1 VNIQSELLLDIIR
14 RVEETETSWASCA
27 PVCKSWRAVT
37 QEIVQIPEESRRLT
51 FPISLNRLGPRDS
64 LIQCF
69 IRRDRETYVYLLYY
83 GLVPSENETDKLLL
97 ATKNIWRATGTY
109 FIISLVADDFSP
121 SSNE

>member
-1 VNIQSELLLDIIR
+1 VLLCVNHGGPLH
-14 RVEETETSWASCA
+14 
-27 PVCKSWRAVT
+27 
-37 QEIVQIPEESRRLT
+37 EIVQIPEESRRLT
-51 FPISLNRLGPRDS
+51 FPISLSRLGPRDS

-97 ATKNIWRATGTY
+97 AAKKIWRETGTY